1 MNIQSTLAAACLLSG
16 IACPALAY
24 DPVIVPAGTGQT
36 IQVLGAPLEILVRN
50 AQTDGDFSAVIST
63 NPPGAGPGPNV
74 THKDRSETFY
84 VIDGDFT
91 FVVAGKEIKGGP
103 GSMVVNPKGVPH
115 GFKNTGSTDGHLLMI
130 YSPGGFEDFFQ
141 DVADKKLQP
150 GPDLGALEGKY
161 GVSRPAP

>member
-1 MNIQSTLAAACLLSG
+1 MVVLLATVWYAAVAIIRLPNTLNPQESEMNIQSTLAAACLLSG

-74 THKDRSETFY
+74 THKDR
-84 VIDGDFT
+84 
-91 FVVAGKEIKGGP
+91 
-103 GSMVVNPKGVPH
+103 
-115 GFKNTGSTDGHLLMI
+115 
-130 YSPGGFEDFFQ
+130 
-141 DVADKKLQP
+141 
-150 GPDLGALEGKY
+150 
-161 GVSRPAP
+161 